1 MMAVVIIIRLK
12 GARMK
17 VSRAKAAENREAI
30 LTNAARLFREKG
42 VPGVGVDALAE
53 AAGMTHG
60 SLYSQFGSKDKLLAE
75 SLEHGFARTGE
86 LATQIKSAA
95 ESIALYLTPGHRDNP
110 GRGCFMAA
118 LGGDMPRQSVE
129 VRKAFTK
136 VVKGNTARLADKL
149 AKGSS
154 AQRQDQMLATV
165 ASMVGA
171 MVLARAVDDREFSD
185 RILSATRSKLLKE
198 LR

>member
-1 MMAVVIIIRLK
+1 
-12 GARMK
+12 MK
-17 VSRAKAAENREAI
+17 VSKAKAAENREAI
-30 LTNAARLFREKG
+30 LINAARLFREKG

-75 SLEHGFARTGE
+75 ALEDGFARTGA
-86 LATQIKSAA
+86 LAAQIKGIA
-95 ESIALYLTPGHRDNP
+95 EPIARYLSPTHRDNP

-118 LGGDMPRQSVE
+118 LGGDMPRQSAD

-149 AKGSS
+149 TEGTFE
-154 AQRQDQMLATV
+154 QRQDEMIATV
-165 ASMVGA
+165 AAMVGA
-171 MVLARAVDDREFSD
+171 MILARAVDDPEFSD
-185 RILSATRSKLLKE
+185 RILSVTRSKLLKE
-198 LR
+198 SL